1 MQARVTAWPHLCCCC
16 CCCWS
21 WNAQS
26 KGGSFIWWKQPIC
39 LTATWRK
46 YGPGPGLALET
57 SPHRLLP
64 AVACHQHIF
73 DGRKVTRNILS
84 VSITSN
90 FPFSAASEL
99 GNTSP
104 PPCPYLCAPQPAP
117 WCAAELI
124 TAVKVYW
131 CFKPGDIITRTKE
144 RSLSGTFYSQAGDQG
159 CWSLISSFQRSG
171 DSFCA
176 CLLISIKGGE
186 TRPWSQHMIPQ
197 TPAPSPSNPTTHGKY
212 VGNFRPAAR
221 GMKDLPF

>member
-1 MQARVTAWPHLCCCC
+1 M
-16 CCCWS
+16 
-21 WNAQS
+21 
-26 KGGSFIWWKQPIC
+26 
-39 LTATWRK
+39 
-46 YGPGPGLALET
+46 
-57 SPHRLLP
+57 
-64 AVACHQHIF
+64 
-73 DGRKVTRNILS
+73 TRNILS
-84 VSITSN
+84 VSITCN
-90 FPFSAASEL
+90 FPFSAASEQ

-186 TRPWSQHMIPQ
+186 TQPWSRHMIPQ

-212 VGNFRPAAR
+212 VGHCRHYRQRDERLAFLIYLAVE
-221 GMKDLPF
+221 